1 MNRDIEKTMGKPM
14 FQQRLEQKMLRDRFN
29 EDEDLKFDEYSI
41 EKKLVMLIEHQD
53 DLVKLDKNRIDN
65 RLGRQMICNI
75 IGSEAQTYFMYDC
88 PRFKVAKQIY
98 Y

>member
-1 MNRDIEKTMGKPM
+1 
-14 FQQRLEQKMLRDRFN
+14 MLRDRFN

-65 RLGRQMICNI
+65 RLGR
-75 IGSEAQTYFMYDC
+75 
-88 PRFKVAKQIY
+88 
-98 Y
+98 

>member
-41 EKKLVMLIEHQD
+41 EKKLEKLIEHQD
-53 DLVKLDKNRIDN
+53 DLIKLDKTRIDN
-65 RLGRQMICNI
+65 RLGR
-75 IGSEAQTYFMYDC
+75 
-88 PRFKVAKQIY
+88 
-98 Y
+98 